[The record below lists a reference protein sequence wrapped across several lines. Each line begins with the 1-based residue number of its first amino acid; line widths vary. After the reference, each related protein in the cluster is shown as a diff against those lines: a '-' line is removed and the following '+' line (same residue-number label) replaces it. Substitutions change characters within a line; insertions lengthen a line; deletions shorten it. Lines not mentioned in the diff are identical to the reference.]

1 MNEIK
6 IQVPEGFDG
15 IDEEKSD
22 LKNGIIIFKEK
33 KQVPWRY
40 SNPRISGYFVDDISQ
55 IRTCSNNAYP
65 YGNQNQNIF
74 ATEKQAK
81 SMLAM
86 AQLSQIIAN
95 DERFGGPITDTEWQD
110 DNVRKFVVRRYK
122 NKVDT
127 DWFHQYHHFLAF
139 HTKEQRDLFLQENED
154 LIRQYFML
162 D

>member
-6 IQVPEGFDG
+6 IQVPDGFDG

-22 LKNGIIIFKEK
+22 LSNGIIIFKEK
-33 KQVPWRY
+33 KHTPWRY
-40 SNPRISGYFVDDISQ
+40 TKPGLDGWYVSTFSG
-55 IRTCSNNAYP
+55 IRHTQDSVWDADNM
-65 YGNQNQNIF
+65 NIF

-110 DNVRKFVVRRYK
+110 DNVRKFVIRRYK
-122 NKVDT
+122 NMVDT

-139 HTKEQRDLFLQENED
+139 HTKEQRDLFLQENKD